1 MHIFVTG
8 ATGYIGS
15 VVCEKLQAFG
25 HQVSGLSRSEASAR
39 KLERLGAHAV
49 RGDMGDGAAIAD
61 AARHCDAAIHLAMEL
76 SADAPRLDRNAVDA
90 VVGALSG
97 PQRGTPGNTPG
108 KPFLYT
114 SGIWVVGDTGGLEA
128 DESTPLNPAPIVA
141 WRPAHEQLVLTA
153 EGMRGIVIRPGMVYG
168 RGGGITAGFV
178 REREESGVVHHVG
191 SGENRWPCVHVD
203 DLADLYVL
211 ALQAPA
217 GGLYFASAGPSVAVK
232 DIARAAAAGG
242 TVEAVALDRARET
255 LGPLADALT
264 LDQSISSAKATR
276 ELGWSPKAK
285 SVVEELSGIG

>member
-1 MHIFVTG
+1 MHIFITG

-15 VVCEKLQAFG
+15 AVSEKLQAFG
-25 HQVSGLSRSEASAR
+25 HQVSGLARSDASAR

-49 RGDMGDGAAIAD
+49 RGDMGDGGAIAD
-61 AARHCDAAIHLAMEL
+61 AARQCDAVIHLAMEL
-76 SADAPRLDRNAVDA
+76 SAEAPGLDRNAIDA
-90 VVGALSG
+90 VLGAL
-97 PQRGTPGNTPG
+97 RATLRNPG

-114 SGIWVVGDTGGLEA
+114 SGIWVLGDTGGQEA
-128 DESTPLNPAPIVA
+128 DESTPLHPAPIVA

-168 RGGGITAGFV
+168 REGGIMAGFV
-178 REREESGVVHHVG
+178 RERKSSGVVHYVG

-242 TVEAVALDRARET
+242 TIEAVALDRARET
-255 LGPLADALT
+255 LGPLADALAM
-264 LDQSISSAKATR
+264 DQLVSSAKATR

-285 SVVEELSGIG
+285 SVVEELSRIG